1 MATISLAAFDSAPLP
16 QSPLPQTDAV
26 QPAPVPAPAADPS
39 RPALRDVEQP
49 RLQLLRLSDVAP
61 KPVDWLWDPYL
72 PKGNLVLLSGEPGAG
87 TTYLALAVAAA
98 VTQGTE
104 VLSSGA
110 SDVSGVPE
118 PSEPEKAVRPTCPGA
133 PWKTG
138 DRRPTTAA
146 VTTGRPIDPD
156 EEPSVGPT
164 VSDVPEPSEPEKAVW
179 PKTDDR
185 RPTTAVIYLGR
196 GDSPAHVLRP
206 RLDALGG
213 NPEHFHLLLQI
224 PSGALPLQLLD
235 EALRQTQAGLLIID
249 PVHSYLPKKTQEA
262 EALLQGLQRLAE
274 EHNCCILLI
283 RHLARSRTGR
293 VRSTPLDAPGLAG
306 LLSSEILAGIV
317 PGEPGERALVH
328 ARSSVGRIGPA
339 LGYAIDESGAFDWT
353 GETGIDAAGLLAPVP
368 APAHRSAL
376 NFALEFLQREL
387 TGGAEEVC
395 NILAYAKHCGIS
407 QTTLQRAKERLGII
421 SHKQSYRWYWALP
434 RAHELP
440 PDFRVHTAEEDE
452 SVCLR
457 KIRAC
462 LRRISALAQK
472 AKIDNLDNLESGEN
486 LAGIETLEGLARDG
500 STDGA
505 AAENLGR
512 VLRALPHLKTEGDL
526 RNPELRNRLNPLDFA
541 LAWRTLEELLV
552 R

>member
-1 MATISLAAFDSAPLP
+1 M
-16 QSPLPQTDAV
+16 
-26 QPAPVPAPAADPS
+26 
-39 RPALRDVEQP
+39 
-49 RLQLLRLSDVAP
+49 
-61 KPVDWLWDPYL
+61 
-72 PKGNLVLLSGEPGAG
+72 VL
-87 TTYLALAVAAA
+87 
-98 VTQGTE
+98 
-104 VLSSGA
+104 
-110 SDVSGVPE
+110 
-118 PSEPEKAVRPTCPGA
+118 
-133 PWKTG
+133 
-138 DRRPTTAA
+138 
-146 VTTGRPIDPD
+146 
-156 EEPSVGPT
+156 
-164 VSDVPEPSEPEKAVW
+164 
-179 PKTDDR
+179 
-185 RPTTAVIYLGR
+185 YLGA
-196 GDSPAHVLRP
+196 DNSPTHVLRP

-262 EALLQGLQRLAE
+262 ESLLQGLQRLAE

-293 VRSTPLDAPGLAG
+293 VRSTPLDSPNLAG
-306 LLSSEILAGIV
+306 LLTSEILAGIV

-328 ARSSVGRIGPA
+328 ARSAVGRIGPA

-353 GETGIDAAGLLAPVP
+353 GETDIDAAGLLAPVP
-368 APAHRSAL
+368 PPAHRSAL

-387 TGGAEEVC
+387 IGGAEEVDR
-395 NILAYAKHCGIS
+395 IFMHAKADGIS
-407 QTTLQRAKERLGII
+407 QSTLQRAKERLGVI

-452 SVCLR
+452 SVCLK

-486 LAGIETLEGLARDG
+486 LAGIETLEGLARDD

-505 AAENLGR
+505 TAENLGR
-512 VLRALPHLKTEGDL
+512 VLRALPHLKTSGDL